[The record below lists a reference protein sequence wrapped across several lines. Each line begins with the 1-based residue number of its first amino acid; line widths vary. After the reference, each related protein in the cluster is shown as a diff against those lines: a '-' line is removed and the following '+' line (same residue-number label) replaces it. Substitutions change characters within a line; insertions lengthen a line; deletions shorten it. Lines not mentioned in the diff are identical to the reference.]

1 MDARAYLASLVTL
14 SGALIALG
22 LILYFA
28 AGSRWFSFYGL
39 ASLALIAVVF
49 AGWLILKRYRTL
61 GLRRWPAFL
70 VLSLIATACLV
81 QIVFWYLFFTSGA
94 QGLGLAAGRSMVMPV
109 IESWLP
115 LAGGLSAVA
124 VVWLL
129 GRGVYDN

>member
-1 MDARAYLASLVTL
+1 MDARDYLANLLTL
-14 SGALIALG
+14 FGALIALG
-22 LILYFA
+22 LVLYFA

-39 ASLALIAVVF
+39 ASLTLIAVVF
-49 AGWLILKRYRTL
+49 ASWLIFKRYRTL

-70 VLSLIATACLV
+70 FLLLIAAACIV
-81 QIVFWYLFFTSGA
+81 QIAFWYLFFSSGT

-124 VVWLL
+124 FVWLL